1 MKKYRIALLA
11 AMLLC
16 LLTANALAIP
26 SYRWDENK
34 VYVISGTH
42 TNMVEIGT
50 ANDDEYYLVLD
61 HAVLTDGLEIFPI
74 SSSYNQSPTVHLLV
88 KGENQITS
96 DRIAVRCGAQIK
108 LIIEPVS
115 WDASLKIKGAG
126 RGAIDADVQPS
137 YNGFGS
143 VTNLYPEIG
152 LELSNPEFIVPI
164 PSGTAKPVPNT
175 GDDANLI
182 LWGGML
188 GISAVGLIV
197 AGRKVRREY

>member
-16 LLTANALAIP
+16 LLSVSALAVP

-42 TNMVEIGT
+42 ANIVEIGT

-61 HAVLTDGLEIFPI
+61 HAVLTGGLEIFPI

-96 DRIAVRCGAQIK
+96 DRIAVKCGAQIK

-126 RGAIDADVQPS
+126 MGAIEADVQPS

-143 VTNLYPEIG
+143 VTNLYPENG

-164 PSGTAKPVPNT
+164 PSGTAKPLPNT
-175 GDDANLI
+175 GDGANLI

>member
-16 LLTANALAIP
+16 LLSVSALAVP

-42 TNMVEIGT
+42 ASIVEIGT

-61 HAVLTDGLEIFPI
+61 HAVLTNGLEIFPI

-96 DRIAVRCGAQIK
+96 GVTAVRCGAQIK
-108 LIIEPVS
+108 LIIEPAD
-115 WDASLKIKGAG
+115 WDASLTIKGTG
-126 RGAIDADVQPS
+126 RGAIDANVEPR
-137 YNGFGS
+137 YNGFGT
-143 VTNLYPEIG
+143 VIDPAYETR
-152 LELSNPEFIVPI
+152 LEFSDPEFIVPI